1 MVDDIVIY
9 VADFCPYCDR
19 AKRLLD
25 AKGVNYKTIDITEDD
40 NIREEMIEKSSG
52 RKTVPQ
58 IFIGKRH
65 VGGFDDLSL
74 LDKQGD
80 LDKLIFE

>member
-40 NIREEMIEKSSG
+40 NIREEMIEKSTVDSNFTSG
-52 RKTVPQ
+52 
-58 IFIGKRH
+58 FWL
-65 VGGFDDLSL
+65 LSVVV
-74 LDKQGD
+74 K
-80 LDKLIFE
+80 

>member
-1 MVDDIVIY
+1 MVGDIVIY

-40 NIREEMIEKSSG
+40 STREEMIEKSSG
-52 RKTVPQ
+52 KKTVPQ

-65 VGGFDDLSL
+65 IGGFDDLNL